1 MTFRHYNLP
10 HDKLKSKLSPIVDF
24 DFKGGD
30 KTFIRSSNS
39 GAAYWGNKI
48 TGGLGFNKTSLKT
61 VLNHLIENC
70 YFNSGSMTIKQ
81 AIAIPMGID
90 TILFWPNLFL
100 YFYEEE
106 YRSSLIFF
114 DKIKASYFH

>member
-39 GAAYWGNKI
+39 GAAYWGNK
-48 TGGLGFNKTSLKT
+48 TKGGLGFNKTSLKT

-81 AIAIPMGID
+81 AIAIQWEL
-90 TILFWPNLFL
+90 TQY
-100 YFYEEE
+100 YFGQ
-106 YRSSLIFF
+106 IFF
-114 DKIKASYFH
+114 YISMKKNTCHH